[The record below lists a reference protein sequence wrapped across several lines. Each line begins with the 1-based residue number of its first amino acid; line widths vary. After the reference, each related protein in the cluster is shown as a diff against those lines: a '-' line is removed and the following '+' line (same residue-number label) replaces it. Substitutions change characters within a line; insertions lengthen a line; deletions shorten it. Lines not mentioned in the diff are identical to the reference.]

1 MIVLSS
7 LLWSLTGASRYVVSN
22 PGKWW
27 QHSSITHWLRS
38 PLEHS
43 PTTPHCQSQSNTSL
57 ISSDHSL
64 LLHYTGVYPVVVD
77 NMHQCPDSGVFSGQ
91 NWEKYYLITGLSA
104 HHWSPQ
110 SSSQH
115 WTRHL
120 QTTSDTLCSSLSIIK
135 DFINTNCSVSS
146 FLPKFQCV
154 KFL

>member
-1 MIVLSS
+1 MLSVIPANGGNTPA
-7 LLWSLTGASRYVVSN
+7 SLTDSGL
-22 PGKWW
+22 
-27 QHSSITHWLRS
+27 HWS
-38 PLEHS
+38 TPH
-43 PTTPHCQSQSNTSL
+43 TTPHCQSQSNTSL

-115 WTRHL
+115 
-120 QTTSDTLCSSLSIIK
+120 
-135 DFINTNCSVSS
+135 
-146 FLPKFQCV
+146 
-154 KFL
+154 